1 MQFNLPQPLIAS
13 ILQYMC
19 THPIDP
25 FDIHLLRC
33 IHGNEHMGTHDV
45 IHNIFATIMQD
56 VGFRMGQ
63 KQLHAHPSTTFNSSH
78 QRVNIV
84 LIKDDIR
91 TLTNTVIVNPT

>member
-1 MQFNLPQPLIAS
+1 
-13 ILQYMC
+13 
-19 THPIDP
+19 
-25 FDIHLLRC
+25 
-33 IHGNEHMGTHDV
+33 
-45 IHNIFATIMQD
+45 MQD

-91 TLTNTVIVNPT
+91 TLADIVITNPTRVDLLSQFCATQRFVTFDATQAKKMNYHD